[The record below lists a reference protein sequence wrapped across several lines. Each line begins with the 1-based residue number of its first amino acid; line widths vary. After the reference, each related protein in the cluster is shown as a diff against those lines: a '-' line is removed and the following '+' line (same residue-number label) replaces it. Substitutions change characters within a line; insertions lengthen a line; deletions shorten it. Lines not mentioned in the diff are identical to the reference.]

1 METFWRYFLKPPPN
15 KLRKKRLSL
24 SPWGRPL
31 DADEVMKRFSSL
43 EKRIYLY
50 FERKHFKSL
59 PSNEQRAP
67 AGSFASLIHLY
78 PLIQP
83 ASACTRVSVR
93 KVLKSWS
100 PESISWTPTAIQS
113 WALLTQWQTLYYQV
127 DTEDFS
133 NKKWPVSKSGPEP
146 RALWRMCMYIVKL
159 HIIPKDDQ
167 KKKKT
172 QNVFIG

>member
-1 METFWRYFLKPPPN
+1 MKVFLETSSKQI
-15 KLRKKRLSL
+15 KKKRLSL

-31 DADEVMKRFSSL
+31 DADEVMKWFSSL

-50 FERKHFKSL
+50 FERKDFKSL
-59 PSNEQRAP
+59 PSNEQQAK
-67 AGSFASLIHLY
+67 AGRFASLIHLY

-83 ASACTRVSVR
+83 ASSCTRVC
-93 KVLKSWS
+93 KKSTEKLVTWKY
-100 PESISWTPTAIQS
+100 
-113 WALLTQWQTLYYQV
+113 LLNPDCDSELSFIGTMANTFYQV

-167 KKKKT
+167 KKKKKNS
-172 QNVFIG
+172 NVFIG